1 MYNYNKSSYEQQ
13 VEIMRRCTA
22 RSLDEGDIWSWDAGC
37 EEMLENMFL
46 TNHGITEIAHFFNIT
61 EIAVMRKVLELD
73 LYSYYNLP
81 DFRRRDDNKKCAEAS
96 KEEIFNIDPYT
107 QAVEMMRRDTL
118 AYDEHQFIW
127 SEEKVKTLRM
137 KFCVSEGIT
146 QIALALGC
154 TEPMVVNKILEER
167 LYHNMDYPY
176 FIFCQ

>member
-22 RSLDEGDIWSWDAGC
+22 RALDEGDVWSWDAGC
-37 EEMLENMFL
+37 EEMLENMFF

-61 EIAVMRKVLELD
+61 EVEVMRKVLELD
-73 LYSYYNLP
+73 LYSHYNRP
-81 DFRRRDDNKKCAEAS
+81 DFRRREGKKCTEAT
-96 KEEIFNIDPYT
+96 KKDTFNGDPYVG
-107 QAVEMMRRDTL
+107 AVEMMRKDTL

-154 TEPMVVNKILEER
+154 TEPIVVNKILEER

-176 FIFCQ
+176 FIFCR

>member
-1 MYNYNKSSYEQQ
+1 MYNHNKSSYEQQ

-22 RSLDEGDIWSWDAGC
+22 RALDEGDVWSWDAGC
-37 EEMLENMFL
+37 EEMLENMFF

-61 EIAVMRKVLELD
+61 EGEVMRKVLELD
-73 LYSYYNLP
+73 LYSYYSLP
-81 DFRRRDDNKKCAEAS
+81 DFRRRDIKCTDAT
-96 KEEIFNIDPYT
+96 KEDTFNSDPYGG
-107 QAVEMMRRDTL
+107 AVEMMRRDTL

-146 QIALALGC
+146 QIALAMGC

-176 FIFCQ
+176 FIFCR

>member
-22 RSLDEGDIWSWDAGC
+22 RALDEGDVWSWDAGC
-37 EEMLENMFL
+37 EEMLENMFF

-61 EIAVMRKVLELD
+61 EVEVMRKVLELD
-73 LYSYYNLP
+73 LYSYYSLP
-81 DFRRRDDNKKCAEAS
+81 NFRRRDIKCADAT
-96 KEEIFNIDPYT
+96 KEDTFNSDPYVG
-107 QAVEMMRRDTL
+107 AVEMMRRDTL

-146 QIALALGC
+146 QIALAMGC

-176 FIFCQ
+176 FIFCR